1 MLAAAAAFRGE
12 HNIKINIKIE
22 PEAGYAGRTQR
33 D

>member
-12 HNIKINIKIE
+12 HNIKIE
-22 PEAGYAGRTQR
+22 PEARLRRETQR